1 MPYTCYR
8 AHCAGITVAEL
19 VNRLK
24 PAGITAAQIG
34 AERRLFRLTSRWGNS
49 RLLVC
54 VNNRGRLYAITND
67 PANEGRPQLI
77 LDAIREA
84 FDIKKIE
91 KMKLQDTSEFFI
103 MENK

>member
-8 AHCAGITVAEL
+8 AHCVGITVAEL
-19 VNRLK
+19 VTRLK

-34 AERRLFRLTSRWGNS
+34 GEGRLFRLTSRAGSS

-77 LDAIREA
+77 LAAIREA
-84 FDIKKIE
+84 FAIKKIE
-91 KMKLQDTSEFFI
+91 KLKLQDRSDFFI
-103 MENK
+103 MGNL

>member
-8 AHCAGITVAEL
+8 AHCAGITIAEL
-19 VNRLK
+19 VKRLA
-24 PAGITAAQIG
+24 PAGITISQIG

-67 PANEGRPQLI
+67 PANEGSPQII

-84 FDIKKIE
+84 FGIKKIE
-91 KMKLQDTSEFFI
+91 TMKLKDTSEFFI
-103 MENK
+103 MGNV